1 MPAAAMG
8 LLQGARRNPGAP
20 EDEEWGLQSPLAG
33 LWFGRFCPCAPR
45 ASPVWRL
52 REWATSSHVITDLE
66 LPAIPHSFLAAGWL
80 GLEIAWPPQGCV
92 PRGADVHWEDLSVR
106 VGLRRP

>member
-1 MPAAAMG
+1 MG
-8 LLQGARRNPGAP
+8 LLQGARQNPGAP
-20 EDEEWGLQSPLAG
+20 EDEEWGLRSPLAG
-33 LWFGRFCPCAPR
+33 LWFGRFAVLPLRSFAPR
-45 ASPVWRL
+45 ASPVWVEAL
-52 REWATSSHVITDLE
+52 GASSNVIIDLE
-66 LPAIPHSFLAAGWL
+66 FPAVPQSFLADAWL